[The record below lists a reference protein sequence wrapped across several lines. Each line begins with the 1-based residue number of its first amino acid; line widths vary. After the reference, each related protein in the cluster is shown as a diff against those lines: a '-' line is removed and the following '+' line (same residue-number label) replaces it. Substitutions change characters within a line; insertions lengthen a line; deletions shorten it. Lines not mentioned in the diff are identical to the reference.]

1 MSLYLWINIF
11 TFCTILL
18 SFDKKVAFYKYFPFL
33 AIGIIFNGLVFIPW
47 DSVFTKL
54 GIWGFNPKY
63 LNGLSFYSLPIEEW
77 LFFITVPFSCVF
89 IHYVLLAYF
98 KNPIPL
104 KFSNIFWNILSL
116 LILAVGIIFHQ
127 QTYTF
132 VTFTITAPVLFLL
145 NKYQKSFMSQFTFTY
160 AISFIPF
167 ILINSI
173 LTGSFTEE
181 PIVWYNNTENFS
193 VRIGTIP
200 LEDTIYNLLLLV
212 TPTFI
217 THYLYSKFKAKA

>member
-54 GIWGFNPKY
+54 GIWGFNQKY
-63 LNGLSFYSLPIEEW
+63 LNGLSFYSIPIEEW

-116 LILAVGIIFHQ
+116 LILAVGIIFYQ

-217 THYLYSKFKAKA
+217 THYLYSKLKAKA

>member
-33 AIGIIFNGLVFIPW
+33 AVGIIINGILFIPW
-47 DSVFTKL
+47 DSIFTGL
-54 GIWGFNPKY
+54 EIWGFNPDY
-63 LNGLSFYSLPIEEW
+63 LIGTSFFSLPIEEW

-98 KNPIPL
+98 NNPIPAN
-104 KFSNIFWNILSL
+104 FSSTFWNILSFS
-116 LILAVGIIFHQ
+116 IFVIGIIFHQ

-132 VTFTITAPVLFLL
+132 ITFIITAPVLFLL
-145 NKYQKSFMSQFTFTY
+145 NKYQKSFMAQFTFTY

-167 ILINSI
+167 LIINSI
-173 LTGSFTEE
+173 LTGSFTDE
-181 PIVWYNNTENFS
+181 PIVWYNNNKNFGI
-193 VRIGTIP
+193 RIGTIP
-200 LEDTIYNLLLLV
+200 VEDTIYNLLLLV

-217 THYLYSKFKAKA
+217 THYLHLKFKAKA